1 MGDTEQ
7 TYLKDQG
14 KFHAEDI
21 HSLSQQINILCIQD
35 NHRISFLTRVT
46 RMLLTHSR
54 CDSVSIW
61 FREGSGFLKVESSI
75 AAVDKVHIENVPVM
89 FVPAIWA
96 RNSIAM
102 RSHLNELCRSVLR
115 NEQPENL
122 SNVTPL
128 GSIYSI
134 DAPVEF
140 PHLHD
145 LQRERK
151 DDKGNLERFFAI
163 IPVRIGKLRTGVM
176 LLSAEEP
183 KVMDEMDILY
193 FEDLAETLG
202 IAFTHIQTQTALSE
216 RIKEL
221 TCLYGISK
229 IGENPDLDVETML
242 TQIVEL
248 LPPGWQYPEYTMA
261 RIILDGKEYRTG
273 AFTETAAWQEAAIA
287 VQGRKRGKVEVYYSR
302 TFPDLDEG
310 PFLKEERN
318 LINAVARQIGNL
330 LERLESDEEKRQLEE
345 QLRHADRLAT
355 LGQLAAGVAHEI
367 NEPLGNILGFAQL
380 AQQNE
385 ENPDQ
390 TKADLEKIVNAS
402 LHAREV
408 IRKLLVFSRQVPKRK
423 TDIQFNDV
431 IEDSLYFFESRF
443 IKSGIQIIKEYDE
456 ELPSLD
462 ADPTQISQV
471 VINLVVNALHAMSTG
486 GTLTIKTYRKENSV
500 VLQITDTGCGMTEEV
515 QQRMFIPF
523 FTTKDV
529 NEGTGLGL
537 AVVHGIV
544 SSHRGT
550 IEVESEVGKGTQIDV
565 FIPLTTNEEG
575 EE

>member
-1 MGDTEQ
+1 MGDNQ
-7 TYLKDQG
+7 AMSKHQG
-14 KFHAEDI
+14 KFSADDI

-46 RMLLTHSR
+46 RMLLSHSR
-54 CDSVSIW
+54 CDSINIW
-61 FREGSGFLKVESSI
+61 FREGSGFLTVESSI
-75 AAVDKVHIENVPVM
+75 TNAEKVRIENVPVM
-89 FVPAIWA
+89 FVPSHWA

-102 RSHLNELCRSVLR
+102 RSNLNDICRRVLH
-115 NEQPENL
+115 EAHPENGL
-122 SNVTPL
+122 NVTPY
-128 GSIYSI
+128 GSAWAGDVTAQLPGYHDK
-134 DAPVEF
+134 DA
-140 PHLHD
+140 
-145 LQRERK
+145 QRSP
-151 DDKGNLERFFAI
+151 DFTSCDRFLAI

-183 KVMDEMDILY
+183 NVLDEQDILY
-193 FEDLAETLG
+193 FEDIAETLG
-202 IAFTHIQTQTALSE
+202 IAFNHIQTQTALSE

-229 IGENPDLDVETML
+229 IGEDPDLDLPTML
-242 TQIVEL
+242 HHIVEL
-248 LPPGWQYPEYTMA
+248 IPPGWQYPEYTMA
-261 RIILDGKEYRTG
+261 RILLDGDEYRTQV
-273 AFTETAAWQEAAIA
+273 FKETAFMQEAAIA
-287 VQGRKRGKVEVYYSR
+287 VGGRKRGKVEVYYGH
-302 TFPDLDEG
+302 TFPELDEG

-330 LERLESDEEKRQLEE
+330 VERQEAEEEKRVLEE
-345 QLRHADRLAT
+345 QLLHSDRLAT
-355 LGQLAAGVAHEI
+355 IGQLAAGVAHEI

-385 ENPDQ
+385 NNPPQ
-390 TKADLEKIVNAS
+390 TGQDLEKIVNAS

-408 IRKLLVFSRQVPKRK
+408 IRKLLVFSRQVPKKK
-423 TDIQFNDV
+423 TLLQFNEV

-443 IKSGIQIIKEYDE
+443 IKSGIQIVKDYTEG
-456 ELPSLD
+456 LPRLA

-471 VINLVVNALHAMSTG
+471 VINLIVNALHAMSSG
-486 GTLTIKTYRKENSV
+486 GTLTLRTFRQDGYL
-500 VLQITDTGCGMTEEV
+500 VLQIIDTGIGMSDEV
-515 QQRMFIPF
+515 RSKMFLPF

-544 SSHRGT
+544 TSHDGL
-550 IEVESEVGKGTQIDV
+550 IEVRSELDEGTEVDVRFPLIDE
-565 FIPLTTNEEG
+565 PEG